1 MEVRIKY
8 TEIQEFILNNFH
20 KEVVLTYVDPS
31 TVSVSTKIK
40 VFAFVKNVGVDLKVE
55 KLEGSKLPLVYSG
68 KLGIELLISPAI
80 SFLKKLVPEKTNL
93 ILQGTGN
100 KVFVNLAEID
110 KLKAVLDKVELQSI
124 SFDETHVIVEAGLK
138 YQQSNLEY

>member
-8 TEIQEFILNNFH
+8 TEIEGFIKKNFQ
-20 KEVVLTYVDPS
+20 KEVGLVYVDPS

-40 VFAFVKNVGVDLKVE
+40 VFAFARNVGVDLKVE

-80 SFLKKLVPEKTNL
+80 SFLKRLVPEKTNL
-93 ILQGTGN
+93 ISQGTGN
-100 KVFVNLAEID
+100 RVFVNLAEID
-110 KLKAVLDKVELQSI
+110 QLKAVLDKVELKSI
-124 SFDETHVIVEAGLK
+124 SFDETHIIVEADLK
-138 YQQSNLEY
+138 Y

>member
-40 VFAFVKNVGVDLKVE
+40 VFAFVKNVGIDLKVE

-138 YQQSNLEY
+138 Y

>member
-55 KLEGSKLPLVYSG
+55 KLEGSILHLVYSG
-68 KLGIELLISPAI
+68 KFGIELLISPAI
-80 SFLKKLVPEKTNL
+80 SFLKRLVPEKTNL
-93 ILQGTGN
+93 ISQGTGN

-138 YQQSNLEY
+138 Y

>member
-8 TEIQEFILNNFH
+8 TEIQEFILKNFQ
-20 KEVVLTYVDPS
+20 KEVGLTYVDPF

-68 KLGIELLISPAI
+68 KFGIELLISPAI
-80 SFLKKLVPEKTNL
+80 SFLKRLVPEKTNL
-93 ILQGTGN
+93 ISQGTGN
-100 KVFVNLAEID
+100 RVFVNLAEID
-110 KLKAVLDKVELQSI
+110 QLKAVLDKVEFQSI

-138 YQQSNLEY
+138 Y

>member
-20 KEVVLTYVDPS
+20 KEVGLTYVDPS

-55 KLEGSKLPLVYSG
+55 KLEGSILHLVYSG

-93 ILQGTGN
+93 ISQGTGN
-100 KVFVNLAEID
+100 RVFVNLAEID
-110 KLKAVLDKVELQSI
+110 RLKAVLDKVELQSI

-138 YQQSNLEY
+138 

>member
-20 KEVVLTYVDPS
+20 KEEVGLTYVDPS

-80 SFLKKLVPEKTNL
+80 SFLKRLVPEKTNL
-93 ILQGTGN
+93 ISQGTGN

-110 KLKAVLDKVELQSI
+110 QLKAVLDKVELQSI
-124 SFDETHVIVEAGLK
+124 SFDENHVIVEAGLK
-138 YQQSNLEY
+138 Y

>member
-8 TEIQEFILNNFH
+8 TEIEGFIKKNFQ
-20 KEVVLTYVDPS
+20 KEVGLAYVDLS

-68 KLGIELLISPAI
+68 KLGIEMLISPAI
-80 SFLKKLVPEKTNL
+80 SFLKRLVPEKTNL
-93 ILQGTGN
+93 ISQGTGN
-100 KVFVNLAEID
+100 RVFVNLAEIEQ
-110 KLKAVLDKVELQSI
+110 LEAVLDKVELQSI
-124 SFDETHVIVEAGLK
+124 SFDENHVIVEAGLK
-138 YQQSNLEY
+138 Y

>member
-1 MEVRIKY
+1 MEVRIEY
-8 TEIQEFILNNFH
+8 TEIQEFIKKNFQ
-20 KEVVLTYVDPS
+20 KEVGLTYVDPS
-31 TVSVSTKIK
+31 TVSVSTRIQ
-40 VFAFVKNVGVDLKVE
+40 VFAFARNVGVDLKVE
-55 KLEGSKLPLVYSG
+55 KLEGSILHLVYSG
-68 KLGIELLISPAI
+68 KFGIELLISPAI

-93 ILQGTGN
+93 ISQGTGN

-138 YQQSNLEY
+138 Y

>member
-8 TEIQEFILNNFH
+8 TEIEGFIKKNFQ
-20 KEVVLTYVDPS
+20 KEVGLTYVDPS

-80 SFLKKLVPEKTNL
+80 SFLKRLVPEKTNL
-93 ILQGTGN
+93 ISQGTGN

-138 YQQSNLEY
+138 

>member
-20 KEVVLTYVDPS
+20 KEVGLTYVDPS

-55 KLEGSKLPLVYSG
+55 KLEGSILHLVYSG

-80 SFLKKLVPEKTNL
+80 SFLKRLVPEKTNL
-93 ILQGTGN
+93 ISQGTGN
-100 KVFVNLAEID
+100 RVFVNLAEID
-110 KLKAVLDKVELQSI
+110 QLKAVLDKVELKSI
-124 SFDETHVIVEAGLK
+124 SFDENHIIVEADLK
-138 YQQSNLEY
+138 Y

>member
-1 MEVRIKY
+1 MEVRIEY
-8 TEIQEFILNNFH
+8 AEIEGFIKKNFQ
-20 KEVVLTYVDPS
+20 KEVGLTYVDPS

-68 KLGIELLISPAI
+68 KGIELLISPAI
-80 SFLKKLVPEKTNL
+80 SFLKMLVPEKTNL
-93 ILQGTGN
+93 ISQGTGN
-100 KVFVNLAEID
+100 RVFVNLAEID
-110 KLKAVLDKVELQSI
+110 QLKAVLDKVELQSI

-138 YQQSNLEY
+138 Y

>member
-8 TEIQEFILNNFH
+8 TEIQEFIKKNFQ
-20 KEVVLTYVDPS
+20 KEVGLAYVDPS

-40 VFAFVKNVGVDLKVE
+40 VFAFVRNVGVDLKVE
-55 KLEGSKLPLVYSG
+55 KLEGSILHLVYSG

-80 SFLKKLVPEKTNL
+80 SFLKRLVPEKTNL
-93 ILQGTGN
+93 ISQGTGN

-124 SFDETHVIVEAGLK
+124 SFDETHVIVKAGLR
-138 YQQSNLEY
+138 L

>member
-8 TEIQEFILNNFH
+8 TEIEGFIKKNFL
-20 KEVVLTYVDPS
+20 KEVGLTYVDPS

-93 ILQGTGN
+93 ISQGTGN
-100 KVFVNLAEID
+100 RVFVNLAEID
-110 KLKAVLDKVELQSI
+110 KLKVVLDKVELQSI
-124 SFDETHVIVEAGLK
+124 SFDENHVIVEAGLK
-138 YQQSNLEY
+138 Y

>member
-8 TEIQEFILNNFH
+8 TEIQEFILKNFQ

-68 KLGIELLISPAI
+68 KFGIELLISPAI

-93 ILQGTGN
+93 ISQGTGN
-100 KVFVNLAEID
+100 RVFVNLAEID
-110 KLKAVLDKVELQSI
+110 QLKAVLDKVELKSI
-124 SFDETHVIVEAGLK
+124 SFDENHIIVEAGLK
-138 YQQSNLEY
+138 

>member
-40 VFAFVKNVGVDLKVE
+40 VFAFVKNVGIDLKVE
-55 KLEGSKLPLVYSG
+55 ELEGSKLPLVYSD

-80 SFLKKLVPEKTNL
+80 SFLKRLVPEKTNL
-93 ILQGTGN
+93 ISQGTGN
-100 KVFVNLAEID
+100 KVFVNLDEID
-110 KLKAVLDKVELQSI
+110 QLKAVLDKVELQSI

-138 YQQSNLEY
+138 

>member
-20 KEVVLTYVDPS
+20 KEVGVAYVDPS

-55 KLEGSKLPLVYSG
+55 KFEGSILHLVYSG
-68 KLGIELLISPAI
+68 KFGIELLISPAI

-93 ILQGTGN
+93 ISQGTGN

-138 YQQSNLEY
+138 Y

>member
-20 KEVVLTYVDPS
+20 KEVGLAYVDPS

-68 KLGIELLISPAI
+68 KFGIELLISPAI
-80 SFLKKLVPEKTNL
+80 SFLKRLVPEKTNL
-93 ILQGTGN
+93 ISQGTGN
-100 KVFVNLAEID
+100 RVFVNLAEID
-110 KLKAVLDKVELQSI
+110 QLKAVLDKVELQSI
-124 SFDETHVIVEAGLK
+124 SFDENHVIVEAGLR
-138 YQQSNLEY
+138 L

>member
-8 TEIQEFILNNFH
+8 TEIEGFIKKNFQ
-20 KEVVLTYVDPS
+20 KEVGLAYVDPS

-80 SFLKKLVPEKTNL
+80 SFLKRLVPEKTNF
-93 ILQGTGN
+93 ISQGTGN

-110 KLKAVLDKVELQSI
+110 QLKAVLDKVELQSI
-124 SFDETHVIVEAGLK
+124 SFDENHVIVEAGLK
-138 YQQSNLEY
+138 Y

>member
-1 MEVRIKY
+1 MEVRIEY
-8 TEIQEFILNNFH
+8 TEIEGFIKKNFQ
-20 KEVVLTYVDPS
+20 KEVGLAYVDPS

-55 KLEGSKLPLVYSG
+55 KLEGSILHLVYSG

-80 SFLKKLVPEKTNL
+80 SFLKRLVPEKTNL
-93 ILQGTGN
+93 ISQGTGN

-110 KLKAVLDKVELQSI
+110 QLKAVLDKVELQSI
-124 SFDETHVIVEAGLK
+124 SFDETHVIVEADLK
-138 YQQSNLEY
+138 

>member
-20 KEVVLTYVDPS
+20 KEVGLAYVDPS

-55 KLEGSKLPLVYSG
+55 ELEGSILHLVYSD

-80 SFLKKLVPEKTNL
+80 SFLKRLVPEKTNL
-93 ILQGTGN
+93 ISQGTGN

-138 YQQSNLEY
+138 Y

>member
-1 MEVRIKY
+1 MEVKIKY

-40 VFAFVKNVGVDLKVE
+40 VFAFVKNVGIDLKVE
-55 KLEGSKLPLVYSG
+55 ELEGSKLPLVYSD

-80 SFLKKLVPEKTNL
+80 SFLKRLVPEKTNL
-93 ILQGTGN
+93 ISQGTGN

-138 YQQSNLEY
+138 

>member
-20 KEVVLTYVDPS
+20 KEVGLTYVDPS

-80 SFLKKLVPEKTNL
+80 SFLKRLVPEKTNL
-93 ILQGTGN
+93 ISQGTGN
-100 KVFVNLAEID
+100 RVFVNLAEIEQ
-110 KLKAVLDKVELQSI
+110 LKAVLDKVELQSI

-138 YQQSNLEY
+138 Y

>member
-20 KEVVLTYVDPS
+20 KEVGLTYVDPS

-55 KLEGSKLPLVYSG
+55 KLEGSILHLVYSG

-80 SFLKKLVPEKTNL
+80 SFLKRLVPEKANL
-93 ILQGTGN
+93 ISQGTGN
-100 KVFVNLAEID
+100 KLFVNLAEID
-110 KLKAVLDKVELQSI
+110 QLKAVLDKVELKSI
-124 SFDETHVIVEAGLK
+124 SFDENHIIVEADLK
-138 YQQSNLEY
+138 

>member
-8 TEIQEFILNNFH
+8 TEIEGFIKKNFQ
-20 KEVVLTYVDPS
+20 KEVGLTYVDPS

-80 SFLKKLVPEKTNL
+80 SFLKRLVPEKTNL
-93 ILQGTGN
+93 ISQGTGN

-110 KLKAVLDKVELQSI
+110 KLKAVLDKVELQRI

-138 YQQSNLEY
+138 Y

>member
-8 TEIQEFILNNFH
+8 TEIQEFIKKNFQ
-20 KEVVLTYVDPS
+20 KEVGLAYVDPS

-55 KLEGSKLPLVYSG
+55 KLEGSILHLVYSG
-68 KLGIELLISPAI
+68 KFGIELLISPAI
-80 SFLKKLVPEKTNL
+80 SFLKRLVPEKTNL
-93 ILQGTGN
+93 ISQGTGN

-110 KLKAVLDKVELQSI
+110 KLKAVLDKVELKSI
-124 SFDETHVIVEAGLK
+124 SFDETHVIVEAVLK
-138 YQQSNLEY
+138 